1 MSKASQKNLDIAKA
15 FAIKSIESKKDKRVR
30 NTAKRLLNVLVDM
43 FLAGHP
49 INPTEIE
56 KFTTTKNK
64 EDTSYKVIT
73 AQFLYNDEQKKDKA
87 NYIGILNEFIQ
98 ICPHNKLD
106 SADGNGSDA
115 DDIPLHVRTEIN
127 TLKRRVEILKNI
139 LDKQFNYEESS
150 TPYDVRSMVK
160 AGSSGMDSVEV
171 STSSQGLSD
180 VQRETIRTIL
190 GALLDREV
198 EIQGRGESERL
209 VDAISG
215 SMIIKPA
222 EYNSIK
228 PLIEEV

>member
-15 FAIKSIESKKDKRVR
+15 FAIKNIENKKDKRVR
-30 NTAKRLLNVLVDM
+30 NTANLLLNVLVDM
-43 FLAGHP
+43 SLTGHP
-49 INPTEIE
+49 ITPTEIE
-56 KFTTTKNK
+56 KFTKTKNK
-64 EDTSYKVIT
+64 EDNSYKVIT

-87 NYIGILNEFIQ
+87 NYIDILNEFMG
-98 ICPHNKLD
+98 ICPYNKTKNAD
-106 SADGNGSDA
+106 SNGSDA

-150 TPYDVRSMVK
+150 TSYDVRTMVK

-171 STSSQGLSD
+171 GTSSQGLSE

-198 EIQGRGESERL
+198 EIQGQGESERL
-209 VDAISG
+209 VDSISG

-222 EYNSIK
+222 EYNAIK